1 MTRKGD
7 MSNGKAELDS
17 NEIRELIEQAMSLSE
32 DYGAEVEEA
41 VRAATATPLEP
52 DRAMRLYLKVLKI
65 LRAAG
70 SEELTAK
77 QRKVLVKQI
86 EREAAEAVA
95 AVKRPVNKKR
105 DALDLAER
113 YGLSPREVLPIPT
126 FNDMPIPMKEG
137 YVDIEDLRLWKGN
150 HRLELHVAEFREQ
163 NHREPLDD
171 ELVMIMHGSIQ
182 LPSLD
187 KTDPFKLVSLARSIA
202 RKGVEKPPI
211 ITFDGVPKD
220 GNRRLA
226 ASLLVLHGK
235 EFTDE
240 QKKRARHVRVWQAP
254 KNTTDDQF
262 DAIVVA
268 QNFESDHKEDW
279 PEYIKAR
286 LVVDDYNQR
295 REAHRGRFTGTD
307 NKQIKEAVAKRFAL
321 KPGEVT
327 RYINM
332 VQWAEDFESF
342 HVEAGQTPASVRYRA
357 DDIFQ
362 WFYELDA
369 GKADEK
375 LTRKLDN
382 DDDLKTMV
390 YEMMFDLF
398 DSGLQVRSLHKI
410 LNDADATQLLQ
421 KAYEVK
427 DDDPDEALEFV
438 DEAIALAKRKNA
450 KRRSV
455 GFEDLLKTVV
465 DRLGSAPPD
474 QWKNVDSALL
484 IDVHRVCQA
493 AIGAIDGQVSARRAG
508 GEKISTK

>member
-1 MTRKGD
+1 
-7 MSNGKAELDS
+7 MSNGKTELDS
-17 NEIRELIEQAMSLSE
+17 GEIRELIEQATALSA
-32 DYGAEVEEA
+32 DYGSEVEEA
-41 VRAATATPLEP
+41 VRAATEAPLEE
-52 DRAMRLYLKVLKI
+52 DRAMRLYVRVLKI
-65 LRAAG
+65 LRAADADG
-70 SEELTAK
+70 LSAK
-77 QRKVLVKQI
+77 QRKALVKKI
-86 EREAAEAVA
+86 EREAEDAVA
-95 AVKRPVNKKR
+95 SVKRPNSRKPGSL
-105 DALDLAER
+105 ALTERNGLA
-113 YGLSPREVLPIPT
+113 PREVLPIPT
-126 FNDMPIPMKEG
+126 FNEMAIPMQEG
-137 YVDIEDLRLWKGN
+137 YVDVEDLRLWKGN

-163 NHREPLDD
+163 NHREPSDD
-171 ELVMIMHGSIQ
+171 ELVKIMHGSIQ

-187 KTDPFKLVSLARSIA
+187 KSDPFKLVSLARSIA

-240 QKKRARHVRVWQAP
+240 QKKRARYVRVWQTP
-254 KNTTDDQF
+254 KNTTEDQF

-268 QNFESDHKEDW
+268 QNFESDYKEDW

-286 LVVDDYNQR
+286 LVVEDYNQR
-295 REAHRGRFTGTD
+295 REAHHGRFTGAD

-321 KPGEVT
+321 KPAEVT
-327 RYINM
+327 RYISM
-332 VQWAEDFESF
+332 VQWAEDFEAF
-342 HVEAGQTPASVRYRA
+342 HVDAGQTPASVRYKT

-398 DSGLQVRSLHKI
+398 DSGLQVRSLHKV

-427 DDDPDEALEFV
+427 DKDPDEALEFI

-465 DRLGSAPPD
+465 DRLGGAPPD
-474 QWKNVDSALL
+474 QWKGVDSALL
-484 IDVHRVCQA
+484 IDVRRVCQA
-493 AIGAIDGQVSARRAG
+493 AIGAIDGQVSTRRAG
-508 GEKISTK
+508 GEKISVK